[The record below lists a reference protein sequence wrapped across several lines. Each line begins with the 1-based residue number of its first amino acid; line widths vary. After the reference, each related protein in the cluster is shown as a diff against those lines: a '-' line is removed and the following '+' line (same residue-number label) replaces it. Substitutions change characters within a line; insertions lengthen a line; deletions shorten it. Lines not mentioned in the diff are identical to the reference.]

1 MVDSKTFFDENDR
14 LWMKQALSQAN
25 DSAASNEVPV
35 GAVITDGTSLLAAA
49 GNFPI
54 SSCDPTSH
62 AEINAIRL
70 AAHTLGNYRLTGT
83 TLYVT
88 LEPCLMC
95 MGAIIHSR
103 IKRLVFGA
111 FDPKTGAAVSC
122 YSIGSDGLL
131 NHTLIIQGGLLAQE
145 SSELLKTF
153 FKNKR

>member
-1 MVDSKTFFDENDR
+1 MIESKTFFDENDH
-14 LWMKQALSQAN
+14 LWMRQALSKAN
-25 DSAASNEVPV
+25 DSGASNEVPV

-70 AAHTLGNYRLTGT
+70 AAHTLGNYRLIGT

-111 FDPKTGAAVSC
+111 FDPKTGAAESC
-122 YSIGSDGLL
+122 YSIGSDGRL

-145 SSELLKTF
+145 SSELLKSF
-153 FKNKR
+153 FKTKR